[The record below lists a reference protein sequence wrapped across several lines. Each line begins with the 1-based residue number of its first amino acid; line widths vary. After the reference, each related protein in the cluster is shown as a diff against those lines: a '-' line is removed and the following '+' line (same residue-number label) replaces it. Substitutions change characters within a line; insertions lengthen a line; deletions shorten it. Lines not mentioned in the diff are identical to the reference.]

1 MDDKPKRFIDTCAAL
16 SLGDRILDEPF
27 MISHVV
33 ISELESIKT
42 SANKDQKTKYRARQL
57 TRLLTA
63 NIGKYEV
70 YMSGKEKAIELGFD
84 DSHDSII
91 LAGAI
96 EYRDMQPI
104 TFATDD
110 LLLRLRAGEYGL
122 DVIGSADILGEVDE
136 YKGYKEVSMTD
147 SDMADFYTHP
157 DRNPFGCLVNEY
169 LLIKNTSG
177 EIVDK
182 RRWTGEVF
190 AELYKKNIKT
200 LTFGDKIKPK
210 DVYQLMA
217 IDSIMNNTLTA
228 ITGAPGTG
236 KTFIGLICAT
246 NLIESGKYDR
256 IVALFNPTSVRGA
269 AQMGYYSGS
278 MVEKFCQSALG
289 NILISKF
296 GSRYAVDDLIFQN
309 KLRLVSMADQRG
321 MEVASNEILWVSESQ
336 NTSTDLIKLSISRLA
351 EGAKAIIE
359 GDYECQVDNKAFEN
373 ESNGLKRVIDVFK
386 GNEIF
391 GYVDLPNVYR
401 SKIAQLAEML

>member
-1 MDDKPKRFIDTCAAL
+1 MRFYDTSSLLNIFDKIF
-16 SLGDRILDEPF
+16 DEPF
-27 MISHVV
+27 V
-33 ISELESIKT
+33 ISYISIAELEHIKI
-42 SANKDQKTKYRARQL
+42 SSNKDENIKCRARQI
-57 TRLLTA
+57 TRLLTK
-63 NIGKYEV
+63 NIGKYDV
-70 YMSGKEKAIELGFD
+70 YMKGQDKCLELVWDG
-84 DSHDSII
+84 SNDSII
-91 LAGAI
+91 LCGAI
-96 EYRDMQPI
+96 ECSQRQDI
-104 TFATDD
+104 VFVTDD
-110 LLLRLRAGEYGL
+110 LLLRLRAVHSGLKVTSSDEILESSGEY
-122 DVIGSADILGEVDE
+122 I
-136 YKGYKEVSMTD
+136 GYKTVVMSTD
-147 SDMADFYTHP
+147 DMSEFYTYP

-190 AELYKKNIKT
+190 AELFKKNIKT

-210 DVYQLMA
+210 DVYQQMA

-228 ITGAPGTG
+228 IAGAPGTG
-236 KTFIGLICAT
+236 KTFIGLVCAT
-246 NLIESGKYDR
+246 YLIESGKYDR

-278 MVEKFCQSALG
+278 MIEKFCQSALG

-309 KLRLVSMADQRG
+309 KLRMVSMADQRG
-321 MEVASNEILWVSESQ
+321 MEVASNEILWISESQ